1 MRAISMRRLV
11 GGAAA
16 LTLIGSTLLATA
28 GGVTAGQTRIL
39 DIRSPGQVDPG
50 SLSFSEVGPG
60 GVTKTDV
67 VVTNNGKQNLTK
79 AHLLIGAPDG
89 ADLPADFSIADV
101 FGLQGAG
108 TCSFS
113 ATTLDCDFG
122 SLTSKGPGKTRQVSI
137 AFNVG
142 AATSTSA
149 IVITIKVAENVQDV
163 GSNTNFQQ
171 ASGTPTVDGANC
183 HGYATYVLSIHGDL
197 PLAPAATGCAQD
209 QLSSLG
215 LKANSDG
222 GSNGFARFDDSAP
235 AVCTVSGLSC
245 FGFVVDATV
254 HDNQTITPYL
264 IWTITYS
271 AALMHN
277 VNPKQVAFQHG
288 SDPLLTAKKN
298 TCGTDFAGK
307 DCIAGYQPNEDGSVT
322 FTIWTSKNSTIRG
335 LH

>member
-1 MRAISMRRLV
+1 V

-28 GGVTAGQTRIL
+28 GGVTAGQTRNL
-39 DIRSPGQVDPG
+39 DIHSPGQAFG
-50 SLSFSEVGPG
+50 ILSFTQVGPN
-60 GVTKTDV
+60 GVAKTDI

-79 AHLLIGAPDG
+79 AHLLIGAPFG
-89 ADLPADFSIADV
+89 VDLPADYSVADV

-108 TCSFS
+108 SCAFTAS
-113 ATTLDCDFG
+113 TVDCDFG
-122 SLTSKGPGKTRQVSI
+122 SLTSKGAGATRTVSI

-142 AATSTSA
+142 AATASA
-149 IVITIKVAENVQDV
+149 ITVTIKVAENVSDV
-163 GSNTNFQQ
+163 GSNANFRV
-171 ASGTPTVDGANC
+171 ASGTPAIDDANC
-183 HGYATYVLSIHGDL
+183 DGYATYVLNVHGDL
-197 PLAPAATGCAQD
+197 PLTPAATGCSQD
-209 QLSSLG
+209 QLTSLG

-222 GSNGFARFDDSAP
+222 GSGGFAKFDQSTP
-235 AVCTVSGLSC
+235 AICTVSGLSC

-254 HDNQTITPYL
+254 HNGDTITPYL

-271 AALMHN
+271 AGLMHS

-288 SDPLLTAKKN
+288 SDPLLTQKKN

-307 DCIAGYQPNEDGSVT
+307 DCIVGYVTNTDGSVT

>member
-1 MRAISMRRLV
+1 MRATSMRRLV

-28 GGVTAGQTRIL
+28 GGAAAGDTRVL
-39 DIRSPGQVDPG
+39 DIHSPDQPFGV
-50 SLSFSEVGPG
+50 LTFTEVGPG

-67 VVTNNGKQNLTK
+67 VVTNNGKQNLSH
-79 AHLLIGAPDG
+79 AHLLIGAPSG
-89 ADLPADFSIADV
+89 ADLPADYSVADV

-108 TCSFS
+108 SCTFT
-113 ATTLDCDFG
+113 ATTVDCDFG
-122 SLTSKGPGKTRQVSI
+122 SLTSKGAGSTRTVSI

-149 IVITIKVAENVQDV
+149 ITVTIKVAENVSDV
-163 GSNTNFQQ
+163 GSNQNFRQ
-171 ASGTPTVDGANC
+171 ASGIPAVDGANC
-183 HGYATYVLSIHGDL
+183 HGYATYVLNVHGDL
-197 PLAPAATGCAQD
+197 PLAPASGCAQD
-209 QLSSLG
+209 QLTSLG
-215 LKANSDG
+215 LKANSNG
-222 GSNGFARFDDSAP
+222 GSNGFAKFDDSQV
-235 AVCTVSGLSC
+235 AVCSVSGLSC
-245 FGFVVDATV
+245 FGNVVDATV
-254 HDNQTITPYL
+254 HNGDTITPYL

-288 SDPLLTAKKN
+288 SDPLLTFKKN

-307 DCIAGYQPNEDGSVT
+307 DCLVPYVVNADGSVT